1 MKINSS
7 LSKYIYGNLM
17 HYILKNNS
25 KVNKNSNSP
34 IKVRKKNNIL
44 MKDNSLESF
53 KSYKLTNLST
63 KKKLNKKSKQ
73 IDFNIYIRKNLI
85 KHNSHP
91 LYFYIK
97 ITNQLLFNFP
107 NHLVSLFKDFLI
119 WNEKYDYFKN
129 IYPLDKSN
137 ELIPKLGNYYQTY
150 TLFIPIYFPLKD
162 INGIL
167 IKYIKNKKI
176 FLEMTENDND
186 NKNEEIKYVDMDTN
200 INGNNIKNTNGGNIN
215 KIKENNEDKKIVT
228 NGSYDQNK
236 KLINTADI
244 QTENSV
250 SVSNFFGVDSVI
262 KFKENSNYGV
272 INNFEK
278 QIINYSLLSKIKD
291 EHRKKKNEDKVNLD
305 FSSELASI
313 IQSFEEKEKNYIKKK
328 NKTPKNS
335 SNQKKEKD
343 FSKNADIPKE
353 DNYKTNTNFYIKK
366 QNPNTKLNNN
376 ISSKYQINNLHS
388 KIKTN
393 VNINLSP
400 KKINNNIILLNY
412 NENKQKLLSKK
423 TIKNKISDFYNNLH
437 LTLNSEN
444 YNPKNKANNDII
456 YTEDEKYGHKLSN
469 TESNLNNLYNSY
481 KIKKKPK
488 NKKCIFLYKKQF
500 ITKEKEKENENDKML
515 NNNGRN
521 KSNFKNI
528 ITKSKESITYK
539 IIKNDKN
546 DKNNKNNKNNNANI
560 DKRKYSKRRINHRN
574 NITLNFESKTNYN
587 ERKEKEKEKEK
598 KYYKINSS
606 SSLKERTNNFTRNK
620 KNNADR
626 SQSQR
631 YCLKKNFS
639 NWKKMIYVN
648 KKTENNNSKSDKKDI
663 NKTNSFKSFYKD
675 FKALNY
681 NKSNKTLNKIIV
693 HKKDNLTKRLKS
705 EKKLNTAKTKSYL
718 DVMEIY
724 NNSIKKSLNHY
735 KSFVESDYNAFI
747 PKTII
752 KKMFFN
758 KIKNEKIKK
767 NINNK
772 NSSLKKHNISS
783 KNNQNT
789 YSSSNSNNIKIKDY
803 HNKCNKL
810 IEIKIPRTSPN
821 KNEIYKNHRTLT
833 EYNNL
838 IISPKTETHSPI
850 KTEYQRQNKNISK
863 GLPLLPINNKTNN
876 NNKTNSFKKNN
887 SIGKFINI
895 KFNKTIHDIHKVK
908 TNNNLKKSFAN
919 KNSLMINVNIFNDF
933 KINQENKGSKFE
945 FKKKELLNDSIKS
958 TYINKNKIHYL
969 IKNSESFINN
979 TYQKKSHQL
988 LNTKPNTIKINN
1000 NSIYS
1005 TALKK
1010 RATIKNFKL
1019 KTIKNIKNNQSNK

>member
-53 KSYKLTNLST
+53 KSYKLTNLPT

-97 ITNQLLFNFP
+97 IANQLLFNFP
-107 NHLVSLFKDFLI
+107 NHLVSLFKDLLI

-150 TLFIPIYFPLKD
+150 TLFIPVYFPLKD
-162 INGIL
+162 INCIL
-167 IKYIKNKKI
+167 SKYIKNKIKI
-176 FLEMTENDND
+176 LEMTENDND
-186 NKNEEIKYVDMDTN
+186 NNYEEIKVMEMEKN
-200 INGNNIKNTNGGNIN
+200 INENNINNINGGNIK
-215 KIKENNEDKKIVT
+215 KIKENNENKKKGNIA
-228 NGSYDQNK
+228 SYEDNK

-244 QTENSV
+244 KSENSV

-278 QIINYSLLSKIKD
+278 QIINYSLLSKIKE
-291 EHRKKKNEDKVNLD
+291 EHRNKKNEDKVNLD

-328 NKTPKNS
+328 NRTPKNS
-335 SNQKKEKD
+335 PNKKSEKD
-343 FSKNADIPKE
+343 FSKNGVIPKE
-353 DNYKTNTNFYIKK
+353 DNYKTNINFYIKK
-366 QNPNTKLNNN
+366 QNPNIKSNKN
-376 ISSKYQINNLHS
+376 ISSEYQINNLHS

-393 VNINLSP
+393 VNMNLSP
-400 KKINNNIILLNY
+400 KKINKNIILLNY

-423 TIKNKISDFYNNLH
+423 AIKNKISDFYNNLH
-437 LTLNSEN
+437 LTLNSES
-444 YNPKNKANNDII
+444 YNPKNKGKNDII
-456 YTEDEKYGHKLSN
+456 CTEDEKYGHKFSN
-469 TESNLNNLYNSY
+469 TETNLNNLYNSY
-481 KIKKKPK
+481 KINKKPK

-500 ITKEKEKENENDKML
+500 ITKEKEKENENEKML
-515 NNNGRN
+515 NNNERN
-521 KSNFKNI
+521 KSNCKNI

-546 DKNNKNNKNNNANI
+546 DKNNKNNKNNNNI

-574 NITLNFESKTNYN
+574 NITLNFGSKTNYY
-587 ERKEKEKEKEK
+587 EKKEKEKE
-598 KYYKINSS
+598 YFKINSS
-606 SSLKERTNNFTRNK
+606 SSLKQRTNNFTRNK

-626 SQSQR
+626 SQSQK

-648 KKTENNNSKSDKKDI
+648 KKTENNNSKSDKKNI
-663 NKTNSFKSFYKD
+663 NKANSFKSFYKD

-705 EKKLNTAKTKSYL
+705 EKKLNAAKTKSYL
-718 DVMEIY
+718 DIMEIY

-789 YSSSNSNNIKIKDY
+789 YSSINSNNTKIKDY
-803 HNKCNKL
+803 HNKYNKL

-821 KNEIYKNHRTLT
+821 KNEINKNHRTLT

-838 IISPKTETHSPI
+838 IISPKTETHSPV
-850 KTEYQRQNKNISK
+850 KTEYQRENKNISK
-863 GLPLLPINNKTNN
+863 GLSLLPINNKTN

-895 KFNKTIHDIHKVK
+895 KFNKTLQDTHKLK

-988 LNTKPNTIKINN
+988 LNPKPNTIKINN
-1000 NSIYS
+1000 YSIYS

-1019 KTIKNIKNNQSNK
+1019 KTIKNIKNNLSNK